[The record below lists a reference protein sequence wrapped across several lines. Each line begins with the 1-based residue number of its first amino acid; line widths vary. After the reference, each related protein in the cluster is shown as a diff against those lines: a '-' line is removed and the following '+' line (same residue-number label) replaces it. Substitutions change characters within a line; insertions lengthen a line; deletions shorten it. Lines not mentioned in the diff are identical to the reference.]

1 MHDNVAC
8 EVCGRTILKGER
20 TESFLA
26 PGGQRHAVCE
36 LCFGRAEQ
44 HGWIREAAAGDMP
57 TRFPRPEPRRPLLRR
72 LLGRSS
78 VGPDRAASQEARAN
92 GGDLPPESVPEADPA
107 AVSTEAERSD
117 GGALGPEDAVPPSP
131 APRRWRN
138 EARSVRA
145 VPTTA
150 EVKVERALE
159 LFNGSE
165 HQRTIAGLTRTLGAP
180 WVSASPDNEA
190 PSMVNVVVA
199 WELSW
204 YHFRIDL
211 GDGLEPVGLV
221 EKGEQLGEINASL
234 RAWNGTVDGRGR
246 LVAGVRSES

>member
-1 MHDNVAC
+1 MHENVAC

-26 PGGQRHAVCE
+26 PGGQRHTVCE
-36 LCFGRAEQ
+36 LCFSRAEQ

-72 LLGRSS
+72 LLGRTTPRPGRATS
-78 VGPDRAASQEARAN
+78 VEAGAN
-92 GGDLPPESVPEADPA
+92 GADLPPESASEADNEDLYPA
-107 AVSTEAERSD
+107 VERPD
-117 GGALGPEDAVPPSP
+117 GASLQAEDAVAAAPR
-131 APRRWRN
+131 PRRWRN
-138 EARSVRA
+138 EARQVRA

-165 HQRTIAGLTRTLGAP
+165 HQRTIAGLIRTLGAP
-180 WVSASPDNEA
+180 WVSASPDTEA

-204 YHFRIDL
+204 YRFRVDL
-211 GDGLEPVGLV
+211 GDEADPVVLL
-221 EKGEQLGEINASL
+221 EKGEEVGEIDEPLRDWNA
-234 RAWNGTVDGRGR
+234 TVDADGR
-246 LVAGVRSES
+246 LTAEVGSRR

>member
-26 PGGQRHAVCE
+26 PGGQRHTVCE
-36 LCFGRAEQ
+36 LCFGRAAQ

-92 GGDLPPESVPEADPA
+92 GADLPPESAPEADPA

-117 GGALGPEDAVPPSP
+117 SGSLAPEDAVPPSP

-180 WVSASPDNEA
+180 WVGASPDSEA

-211 GDGLEPVGLV
+211 GDERDPVAMLD
-221 EKGEQLGEINASL
+221 KGEELDQIDEALRVWNA
-234 RAWNGTVDGRGR
+234 AMDDRGR
-246 LVAGVRSES
+246 LVTGVASEP